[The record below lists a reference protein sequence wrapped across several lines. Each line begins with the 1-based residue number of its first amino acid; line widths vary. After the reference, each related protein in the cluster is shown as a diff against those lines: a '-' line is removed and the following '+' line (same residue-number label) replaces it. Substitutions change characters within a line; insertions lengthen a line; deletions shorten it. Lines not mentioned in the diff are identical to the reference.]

1 MHRSKDLVY
10 YRLRSR
16 DQKELNSSGS
26 PPHPPH
32 QICLQGKANSSLLK
46 LSEEEKPVTQGVS
59 KPTGAGILLYLLLPA
74 GVRSH
79 SFFATINTLGLF
91 SSTSKTRKKNT
102 GDSPQRIRYL
112 NPILTTSRFQLC
124 LGFFFFF
131 SKNFWCSVV
140 ADYFQILVLPQ
151 WTFPPKSLS
160 VVKTAVAKKECPPEN
175 QFPNCQN
182 S

>member
-26 PPHPPH
+26 PPPH
-32 QICLQGKANSSLLK
+32 QICLQGKVNSSLLK
-46 LSEEEKPVTQGVS
+46 LSEEEKTVTQGVS

-79 SFFATINTLGLF
+79 SFFATINTLGVF

-102 GDSPQRIRYL
+102 GDSPQGIRYL

-124 LGFFFFF
+124 SVFFFFF
-131 SKNFWCSVV
+131 QEF
-140 ADYFQILVLPQ
+140 LVLGGR
-151 WTFPPKSLS
+151 
-160 VVKTAVAKKECPPEN
+160 
-175 QFPNCQN
+175 
-182 S
+182 

>member
-10 YRLRSR
+10 YRRRSG
-16 DQKELNSSGS
+16 DQKELNSSDS
-26 PPHPPH
+26 PPHPSY

-46 LSEEEKPVTQGVS
+46 LSEEEKTVTQGVS

-102 GDSPQRIRYL
+102 GDSPQGIRYL
-112 NPILTTSRFQLC
+112 HPILTTCRFQLC
-124 LGFFFFF
+124 LGLFLFFFFF
-131 SKNFWCSVV
+131 PRISGARWLLIISR
-140 ADYFQILVLPQ
+140 
-151 WTFPPKSLS
+151 S
-160 VVKTAVAKKECPPEN
+160 
-175 QFPNCQN
+175 
-182 S
+182 